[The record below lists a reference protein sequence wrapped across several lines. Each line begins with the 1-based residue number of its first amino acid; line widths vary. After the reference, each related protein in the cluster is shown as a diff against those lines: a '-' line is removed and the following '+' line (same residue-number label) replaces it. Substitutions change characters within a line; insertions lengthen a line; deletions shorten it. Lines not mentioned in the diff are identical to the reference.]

1 MTYFLQIHKIGI
13 IIARTYDTSSMVMD
27 KDFGNELNAR
37 M

>member
-1 MTYFLQIHKIGI
+1 MENETHMK
-13 IIARTYDTSSMVMD
+13 IARTYDTSSMVMD

>member
-1 MTYFLQIHKIGI
+1 MENETQMKISQL
-13 IIARTYDTSSMVMD
+13 ARTYDTSSMVMD